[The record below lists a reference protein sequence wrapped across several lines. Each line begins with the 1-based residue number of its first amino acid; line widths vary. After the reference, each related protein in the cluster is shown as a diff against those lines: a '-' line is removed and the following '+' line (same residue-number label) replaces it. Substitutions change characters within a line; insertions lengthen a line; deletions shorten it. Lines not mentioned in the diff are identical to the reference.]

1 MSSSCRS
8 ESSCE
13 ISSPAGRKSD
23 EETVTSTTTATTTT
37 LSATTKTRLASLFN
51 RLPKLG
57 RGERKEPSEQE
68 AGGGRRKD
76 KASQSANIT
85 TASPTAGPQSV
96 R

>member
-23 EETVTSTTTATTTT
+23 EETVTTTTATTST

>member
-23 EETVTSTTTATTTT
+23 EETVTSTTATTST

>member
-1 MSSSCRS
+1 MSSCCRS

-23 EETVTSTTTATTTT
+23 EETVTTTTATTST

>member
-13 ISSPAGRKSD
+13 ISAPAGRKSD
-23 EETVTSTTTATTTT
+23 EETVTTTATTST

-57 RGERKEPSEQE
+57 RGERKEQGEQE

-85 TASPTAGPQSV
+85 TASPSAGPQSV

>member
-1 MSSSCRS
+1 MSSCCRS

-23 EETVTSTTTATTTT
+23 EETVTTTTATTST

-57 RGERKEPSEQE
+57 RGERKEQGEQE

-85 TASPTAGPQSV
+85 TASPSAGPQSV